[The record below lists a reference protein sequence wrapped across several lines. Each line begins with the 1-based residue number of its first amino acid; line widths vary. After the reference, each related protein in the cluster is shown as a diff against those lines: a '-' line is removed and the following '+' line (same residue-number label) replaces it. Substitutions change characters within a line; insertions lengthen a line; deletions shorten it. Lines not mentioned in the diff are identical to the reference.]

1 MGMFDYINCEYNL
14 PDGFDSS
21 GIEFQTK
28 DLGNQLDT
36 YTISADGRLIHH
48 YREWEVTPEAE
59 LPYPEMPFF
68 GSMREKEG
76 SQKFVDMNYHGSVN
90 FYSSNICGGG
100 PRGFITENDEKP
112 WTREYT
118 AKFTDGKLVS
128 ITLDCDKLDMG
139 DCKHITR
146 KEFYAS

>member
-1 MGMFDYINCEYNL
+1 MGMFDHIVCELDL
-14 PDGFDSS
+14 PDGFDPS

-36 YTISADGRLIHH
+36 YTISSEGRLIHH
-48 YREWEVTPEAE
+48 YREWESTPEAE
-59 LPYPEMPFF
+59 LPDPKMPFI
-68 GSMREKEG
+68 GCIREKEG
-76 SQKFVDMNYHGSVN
+76 SQKLVDMNYHGFIS
-90 FYSSNICGGG
+90 FYSSNLCGIG
-100 PRGFITENDEKP
+100 PKGFITENDEEP

-128 ITLDCDKLDMG
+128 IILDCDKLDMG

-146 KEFYAS
+146 KEFHAS